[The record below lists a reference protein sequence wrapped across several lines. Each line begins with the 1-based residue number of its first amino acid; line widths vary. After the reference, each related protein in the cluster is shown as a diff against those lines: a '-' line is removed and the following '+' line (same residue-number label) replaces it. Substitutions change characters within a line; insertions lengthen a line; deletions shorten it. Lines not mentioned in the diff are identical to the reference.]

1 MDEIV
6 KEENLDNLDEQE
18 PKIYEIGYL
27 LTPIIPQDALAENVA
42 QAFKTPI
49 EELGGL
55 VTSEMGPSIIRLAY
69 AIKKNIGNKKER
81 FSDAYFG
88 ALRFKLLPEKILVL
102 KELLDKNDKIIRYLY
117 IVMPKGDETIVVPK
131 RSFQRREVQA
141 EPFEIER
148 RAKEEGSVEA
158 PEMTEEDI
166 DKEID
171 NLLEEP
177 TS

>member
-1 MDEIV
+1 MDETV
-6 KEENLDNLDEQE
+6 KDENLDNLEGQE

-42 QAFKTPI
+42 RAFKTPI
-49 EELGGL
+49 DELGGV
-55 VTSEMGPSIIRLAY
+55 VTSEMDPSMIRLAY
-69 AIKKNIGNKKER
+69 TIKKNVGNKKER

-88 ALRFKLLPEKILVL
+88 ALRFKLLPEKMLAL
-102 KELLDKNDKIIRYLY
+102 KEMLDKNEKVIRYLT
-117 IVMPKGDETIVVPK
+117 IAMPKGEETIVVPK

-148 RAKEEGSVEA
+148 REKEEEPAEV
-158 PEMTEEDI
+158 PEMTEEDM